1 MTPMGTPLIGHTGWV
16 TSVAFGGIDA
26 EPVIVSGS
34 DDSTIRLW
42 EARTIPHDASLTVN
56 VGEVVLSIDIDNAMN
71 IVVALNRGLLMLE
84 VCSMP

>member
-1 MTPMGTPLIGHTGWV
+1 
-16 TSVAFGGIDA
+16 
-26 EPVIVSGS
+26 
-34 DDSTIRLW
+34 LW